1 MATRLREQYV
11 TEVAKL
17 NNRLFDEEQNLERL
31 ERAVS
36 AARYYLAAEP
46 TNPQSVYN
54 LYGATHNRNAQRE
67 CVERMR
73 QQLQQKI
80 DEVFANIEGSEE

>member
-67 CVERMR
+67 RVEKMR
-73 QQLQQKI
+73 KQMAKMV
-80 DEVFANIEGSEE
+80 DDVFENIVGSEE

>member
-1 MATRLREQYV
+1 MATELKKEYMEQV
-11 TEVAKL
+11 VEL

-36 AARYYLAAEP
+36 AARYYMAAEP
-46 TNPQSVYN
+46 TNPERVFN
-54 LYGATHNRNAQRE
+54 LYGSTHNRNAQRRR
-67 CVERMR
+67 VEELR

-80 DEVFANIEGSEE
+80 DEVYANIVHP